1 MVSGSR
7 RRRAIHLQWCRDW
20 SLWRLPRA
28 VLIYVL
34 TVEAVAVVAVA
45 SVATLVPVTG
55 RHWTW
60 FAVLSAAAVVHFE
73 AARGLERVREVAA
86 EGSPYAHPQ
95 SIWLFAGVLVLP
107 PPLLAGLV
115 AVSYGYGWL
124 RIYRS
129 SPLHRK
135 VFSAATV
142 LLACWSA
149 GAILVAVHPDP
160 ALPHA
165 AQLNGPTGLGALV
178 AAGVAYW
185 LVNLALVLGAIVLS
199 SPTRPGRDV
208 LGPPSQQLVIAASIG
223 LGTGLAVV
231 LVTAPWVMPV
241 LVVTMLGM
249 HLGLLLPVYRTAAR
263 VDGKTG
269 ALTSVAWTE
278 RAAAELTRAKAV
290 GMPVAVLVL
299 DLDHFSDINNTHG
312 HLAGDHALRAVAA
325 EVRRQVRDGDL
336 VGRWGG
342 EEFVVLLPG
351 TDLTAAWQVAERIR
365 ETVRIPL
372 TDLPTD
378 DLRTASFSSLSSP
391 FSASTPPSSPL
402 SAPSSTSAASA
413 SDGTLQITASLG
425 VAGFPAHGDTVD
437 RLLLAADTALY
448 RAKNN
453 GRDRVEMA
461 SARGAG
467 S

>member
-1 MVSGSR
+1 MVTGER
-7 RRRAIHLQWCRDW
+7 RGRASPLSWCRGW
-20 SLWRLPRA
+20 SLWRLPRS
-28 VLIYVL
+28 VLVYVVG
-34 TVEAVAVVAVA
+34 VEVLAVVAVA
-45 SVATLVPVTG
+45 SVATLTPVTS
-55 RHWTW
+55 RHWLW
-60 FAVLSAAAVVHFE
+60 FGVLAGAAVVHFE

-107 PPLLAGLV
+107 PPLLAALV
-115 AVSYGYGWL
+115 AVSYGYGWV
-124 RIYRS
+124 RIYRR

-142 LLACWSA
+142 LLGSWAA
-149 GAILVAVHPDP
+149 GAILLVAHPDR

-165 AQLNGPTGLGALV
+165 AQLTGPVDLGVLV

-185 LVNLALVLGAIVLS
+185 LVNLALVVGAILLS
-199 SPTRPGRDV
+199 TSARPGRDV
-208 LGPPSQQLVIAASIG
+208 LGPLSQQLVIAASIG

-231 LVTAPWVMPV
+231 LVTAPWVVPV

-249 HLGLLLPVYRTAAR
+249 HLGLLLPVYRAAAR

-278 RAAAELTRAKAV
+278 RAASELARSAATGV
-290 GMPVAVLVL
+290 PMAVLLL
-299 DLDHFSDINNTHG
+299 DLDHFSAINNTRG

-325 EVRRQVRDGDL
+325 ELRHQVRDSDL

-351 TDLTAAWQVAERIR
+351 ADPAAARLVAERIR
-365 ETVRIPL
+365 AAVRAPL
-372 TDLPTD
+372 TGVPATGGRDAD
-378 DLRTASFSSLSSP
+378 AMR
-391 FSASTPPSSPL
+391 
-402 SAPSSTSAASA
+402 
-413 SDGTLQITASLG
+413 ITASLG
-425 VAGFPAHGDTVD
+425 VAAFPVHGGTVD
-437 RLLLAADTALY
+437 ELLLAADTALY

-453 GRDRVEMA
+453 GRDRVETA
-461 SARGAG
+461 PAGAAG
-467 S
+467 

>member
-1 MVSGSR
+1 MVAGER
-7 RRRAIHLQWCRDW
+7 RGRASPLAWCRGW

-28 VLIYVL
+28 VLVYVL
-34 TVEAVAVVAVA
+34 GVELAAVVAVA
-45 SVATLVPVTG
+45 AVATLTPVTG
-55 RHWTW
+55 RHWAW
-60 FAVLSAAAVVHFE
+60 FAVLAGAAVVHFE

-107 PPLLAGLV
+107 PPLVAALV

-124 RIYRS
+124 RIYRR

-149 GAILVAVHPDP
+149 GAVLLLAHPDP

-165 AQLNGPTGLGALV
+165 AQLTGPLDLGALV

-185 LVNLALVLGAIVLS
+185 LVNLSLVVGAILLS
-199 SPTRPGRDV
+199 TPARPGREV
-208 LGPPSQQLVIAASIG
+208 LGPLSQQLVIAASIG

-231 LVTAPWVMPV
+231 LVTAPWVVPV

-269 ALTSVAWTE
+269 AMTSVAWTE
-278 RAAAELTRAKAV
+278 RAAAELNRSAATGA
-290 GMPVAVLVL
+290 PTAVLLL
-299 DLDHFSDINNTHG
+299 DLDHFSDINNTRG

-325 EVRRQVRDGDL
+325 ELRRQVRDGDL

-351 TDLTAAWQVAERIR
+351 ADATAARQVAERIR
-365 ETVRIPL
+365 AAVGVPL
-372 TDLPTD
+372 TDVPATSGGVD
-378 DLRTASFSSLSSP
+378 ALR
-391 FSASTPPSSPL
+391 
-402 SAPSSTSAASA
+402 
-413 SDGTLQITASLG
+413 ITASLG
-425 VAGFPAHGDTVD
+425 VAAYPAHGRTVD
-437 RLLLAADTALY
+437 QLLLAADTALY

-453 GRDRVEMA
+453 GRDRVEIA
-461 SARGAG
+461 PAG
-467 S
+467 

>member
-1 MVSGSR
+1 MVAGGR
-7 RRRAIHLQWCRDW
+7 RLRASPLWWWRGW
-20 SLWRLPRA
+20 SLWRLPRV
-28 VLIYVL
+28 VLVYVL
-34 TVEAVAVVAVA
+34 AVEVVAVAAVA
-45 SVATLVPVTG
+45 SVATLTPVTG
-55 RHWTW
+55 RHWVW
-60 FAVLSAAAVVHFE
+60 FAVLAGAAVVHFE

-107 PPLLAGLV
+107 PPLLACLV

-124 RIYRS
+124 RIYRR

-142 LLACWSA
+142 LLGSWSA
-149 GAILVAVHPDP
+149 GAILLVVHPDP

-165 AQLNGPTGLGALV
+165 AQLTGPVDLGALV

-185 LVNLALVLGAIVLS
+185 LVNLALVVGAILLS
-199 SPTRPGRDV
+199 TPVRPGRDV
-208 LGPPSQQLVIAASIG
+208 LGPLSQQLVIAASIG

-231 LVTAPWVMPV
+231 LVTAPWVVPV

-269 ALTSVAWTE
+269 TLTSVAWTE
-278 RAAAELTRAKAV
+278 RAAAELARSAATNLP
-290 GMPVAVLVL
+290 MAVLLL
-299 DLDHFSDINNTHG
+299 DLDHFSEINNTRG
-312 HLAGDHALRAVAA
+312 HLAGDHALRAVAD
-325 EVRRQVRDGDL
+325 ELRRQVRDGDL

-351 TDLTAAWQVAERIR
+351 TDPADARQVAERIR
-365 ETVRIPL
+365 AAVRVPL
-372 TDLPTD
+372 TDVPGAGVGVGGA
-378 DLRTASFSSLSSP
+378 LR
-391 FSASTPPSSPL
+391 
-402 SAPSSTSAASA
+402 
-413 SDGTLQITASLG
+413 ITASLG
-425 VAGFPAHGDTVD
+425 VAVFPVNGGTVD
-437 RLLLAADTALY
+437 ELLLAADTALY

-453 GRDRVEMA
+453 GRDRVETA
-461 SARGAG
+461 PSGTPG
-467 S
+467 

>member
-1 MVSGSR
+1 MVAGGTG
-7 RRRAIHLQWCRDW
+7 RRASPVRWCRGW
-20 SLWRLPRA
+20 SLWRAPRA
-28 VLIYVL
+28 VLFYVL
-34 TVEAVAVVAVA
+34 GVELVAVVAVVA
-45 SVATLVPVTG
+45 SATVTPVTA
-55 RHWTW
+55 RHWVW
-60 FAVLSAAAVVHFE
+60 FGVLAGAAVVHFE

-124 RIYRS
+124 RIYRH

-142 LLACWSA
+142 LLGCWSA
-149 GAILVAVHPDP
+149 GAILLAVHPDR

-165 AQLNGPTGLGALV
+165 AQLTGPVDLGILV

-185 LVNLALVLGAIVLS
+185 LVNLALVVGAILLS
-199 SPTRPGRDV
+199 TPARPGRDV
-208 LGPPSQQLVIAASIG
+208 LGPLSQQLVIAASIG

-278 RAAAELTRAKAV
+278 RATAELTRAAAT
-290 GMPVAVLVL
+290 GAPMGVLLL
-299 DLDHFSDINNTHG
+299 DLDHFSHINNTRG
-312 HLAGDHALRAVAA
+312 HLAGDHALRAVAT
-325 EVRRQVRDGDL
+325 ELRRQVRDGDL

-351 TDLTAAWQVAERIR
+351 ADPTAARQVAERIR
-365 ETVRIPL
+365 AAVRAPL
-372 TDLPTD
+372 TDLPGTVHG
-378 DLRTASFSSLSSP
+378 DLS
-391 FSASTPPSSPL
+391 
-402 SAPSSTSAASA
+402 
-413 SDGTLQITASLG
+413 ITASLG
-425 VAGFPAHGDTVD
+425 VAAYPAHGETVD
-437 RLLLAADTALY
+437 ELLLAADTALY
-448 RAKNN
+448 RAKRN
-453 GRDRVEMA
+453 GRDRVE
-461 SARGAG
+461 SAPAG
-467 S
+467 TAG

>member
-1 MVSGSR
+1 MVAVTR
-7 RRRAIHLQWCRDW
+7 RRRASPLGWCVGW

-28 VLIYVL
+28 VLVYVL
-34 TVEAVAVVAVA
+34 AVEAIAVVAVVVTA
-45 SVATLVPVTG
+45 SLTPVTG
-55 RHWTW
+55 RHWVW
-60 FAVLSAAAVVHFE
+60 FAVLAGAAVVHFE

-107 PPLLAGLV
+107 PPLLTALV

-124 RIYRS
+124 RIYRR

-142 LLACWSA
+142 LLGCWSA
-149 GAILVAVHPDP
+149 GAILFAAHPD
-160 ALPHA
+160 ATLPHA
-165 AQLNGPTGLGALV
+165 AQLTGPVGLGALV

-185 LVNLALVLGAIVLS
+185 LVNLALVVGAILLS
-199 SPTRPGRDV
+199 TPTRPGRDV
-208 LGPPSQQLVIAASIG
+208 LGPLSQQLVIAASIG

-249 HLGLLLPVYRTAAR
+249 HLGLLLPVYRAAAR

-278 RAAAELTRAKAV
+278 RASAELNRAEATGV
-290 GMPVAVLVL
+290 PLAVLLL
-299 DLDHFSDINNTHG
+299 DLDHFSRINNTRG

-325 EVRRQVRDGDL
+325 ELRRQVRDADL

-351 TDLTAAWQVAERIR
+351 ANLAAASQVAERIR
-365 ETVRIPL
+365 TAVRAPL
-372 TDLPTD
+372 TDVPTTNAVVD
-378 DLRTASFSSLSSP
+378 DMVR
-391 FSASTPPSSPL
+391 
-402 SAPSSTSAASA
+402 
-413 SDGTLQITASLG
+413 ITASLG
-425 VAGFPAHGDTVD
+425 VAVFPAHGVTVD
-437 RLLLAADTALY
+437 QLLLAADTALY
-448 RAKNN
+448 RAKHN
-453 GRDRVEMA
+453 GRDRVETA
-461 SARGAG
+461 PADSLG
-467 S
+467 